1 MGKHGQ
7 MAPVIWMEKK
17 CILYGSAANA
27 VPMSTEIETLQQIL
41 AKDSVK
47 LFSFQENGLAIS
59 TNVSYETNECYK
71 HSIGGGKQI
80 RTILFQT
87 FFMTNSSSKKKKNIY

>member
-7 MAPVIWMEKK
+7 MAPVIWTREK
-17 CILYGSAANA
+17 CILSGSVANA
-27 VPMSTEIETLQQIL
+27 VPISTEIETLQQIL

-71 HSIGGGKQI
+71 HSIDGCKQ
-80 RTILFQT
+80 TIEPSFADLLHD
-87 FFMTNSSSKKKKNIY
+87 